1 MLPWHDDDEFW
12 AAIEPML
19 VDPAKVEA
27 ATEEAGHVARLL
39 GLALGAP
46 VLDLCCGP
54 GRHSLALAR
63 SGFRVTSVDRTT
75 RYLDHARRRA
85 GAEGLPIEFVQ
96 EDMRKFRRE
105 GAFDGAISLFTS
117 FGYFED
123 PSEDLR
129 VLRNLHASLRPG
141 GRIVMQMAGKEVL
154 ARIFTPRNWVE
165 YPDGA
170 YLLTEVEMVEGW
182 SKGHNRWI
190 YINGAER
197 RVFDF
202 LVRVYSA
209 QELAGAFRDAGFS
222 AVEVFGDFDGKP
234 YDREA
239 KYLIAV
245 GTK

>member
-1 MLPWHDDDEFW
+1 MLPWHEDDEFW
-12 AAIEPML
+12 TAIEPML
-19 VDPAKVEA
+19 LDPAKVEA
-27 ATEEAGHVARLL
+27 ATGEAVHIARLL
-39 GLALGAP
+39 GLAPGAP

-63 SGFRVTSVDRTT
+63 NGFRVTGVDRTP
-75 RYLDHARRRA
+75 RYLERARRKA
-85 GAEGLPIEFVQ
+85 GAENLPIEFVHG
-96 EDMRKFRRE
+96 DMRSFRRDE
-105 GAFDGAISLFTS
+105 AFDGAVSLFTS

-123 PSEDLR
+123 PDEDLR
-129 VLRNLHASLRPG
+129 VLRNIRASLRAG
-141 GRIVMQMAGKEVL
+141 GRVVMQMAGKEVL

-170 YLLTEVEMVEGW
+170 FLLTEVEMVEGW
-182 SKGHNRWI
+182 SMGHNRWI
-190 YINGAER
+190 YLNGAER
-197 RVFDF
+197 KVFDF

-209 QELAGAFRDAGFS
+209 QELIAAFRSAGFA